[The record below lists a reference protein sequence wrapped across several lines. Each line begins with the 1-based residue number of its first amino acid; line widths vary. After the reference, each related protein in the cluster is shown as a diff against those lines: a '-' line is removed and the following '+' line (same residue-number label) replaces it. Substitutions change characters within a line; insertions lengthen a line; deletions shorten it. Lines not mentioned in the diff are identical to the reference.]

1 MQNGRDGGN
10 RYDMADKDINGKK
23 AKADERAARLAENLR
38 ANLRLRKQQARYAK
52 AGTNTVNTDEA

>member
-1 MQNGRDGGN
+1 
-10 RYDMADKDINGKK
+10 MADKDINGKK